1 MAEVKKTAAKAAPK
15 KPAVKKAATKK
26 VAPKTEVLL
35 QYQYQEVTVAEIEK
49 RVLAQYKKDKTG
61 EDAKT
66 VKIYVKPEENTAY
79 YVVNDKFRGSVALYA

>member
-1 MAEVKKTAAKAAPK
+1 MATEVKKSVA
-15 KPAVKKAATKK
+15 KKATTAKKTATAKK

-35 QYQYQEVTVAEIEK
+35 QYQYQEISYATIEK
-49 RVLAQYKKDKTG
+49 KVLAQYKKDKTG

-79 YVVNDKFRGSVALYA
+79 YVVNDKFRGSVELYA